1 MHLDLGDVPTWG
13 LLFFALVGA
22 VFAIMAFRKQS
33 EEVRLL
39 KDDAEVQVGERRRE
53 AEERRRAQAAS
64 IYVVREYLPS
74 PGVTIGNPTLV
85 RHDSPLTVA
94 ATVHNTGGRPI
105 YDVRVH
111 WVDAGAVAQAGCEE
125 LLGTIGPGE
134 QQQSQRDAPGGFVI
148 PDNFVPVAYFRDAAD
163 LGWTLT
169 PGGQLGQADPLLP
182 AGAPLIA
189 TGAIAHAKASGRLGS
204 RGAGQLTDRVTQRGD
219 AANTDGTPLSAAG

>member
-39 KDDAEVQVGERRRE
+39 KDDAEVQAGERRRE
-53 AEERRRAQAAS
+53 AEERRRAQAAR
-64 IYVVREYLPS
+64 IYVVREYLPG

-85 RHDSPLTVA
+85 RHGSPLTVA
-94 ATVHNTGGRPI
+94 ATVHNSGGQPI

-111 WVDAGAVAQAGCEE
+111 WVDVGAGVQAGCED

-134 QQQSQRDAPGGFVI
+134 QHQSQRGAPGGFVI
-148 PDNFVPVAYFRDAAD
+148 PDNFVPVAYFRDAAG
-163 LGWTLT
+163 LRWTLT
-169 PGGQLGQADPLLP
+169 PAGQLEQADPLLP

-189 TGAIAHAKASGRLGS
+189 TGAIANARP
-204 RGAGQLTDRVTQRGD
+204 
-219 AANTDGTPLSAAG
+219 AADSDLAAQAT